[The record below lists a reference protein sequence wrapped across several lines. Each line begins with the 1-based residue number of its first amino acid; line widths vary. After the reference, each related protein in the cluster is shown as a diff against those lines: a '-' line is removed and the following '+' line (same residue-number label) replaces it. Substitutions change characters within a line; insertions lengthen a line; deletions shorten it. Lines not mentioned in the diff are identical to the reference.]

1 METKKAN
8 YEIGRVVTNRSGG
21 LMFEVTDDISLK
33 KGERFFLND
42 FLEDLERSVAKGYLT
57 EAKAEDL
64 ATKLNFVKYKVV
76 RPAEPKK
83 S

>member
-1 METKKAN
+1 METKKPS
-8 YEIGRVVTNRSGG
+8 YEIGRVLTTKNGG
-21 LMFEVTDDISLK
+21 LMLEVTDDVNLK

-42 FLEDLERSVAKGYLT
+42 FLEDLERSVNAGYLT
-57 EAKAEDL
+57 AAKAEDL

-76 RPAEPKK
+76 RPAVKK